1 MGPTRPNG
9 TRSSSNTS
17 GCTPIRE
24 RPWPAGFRFRAI
36 RWNWPSKLRA
46 VADGL
51 AMGVATVEAN
61 EGGGIDTEEDLAL
74 ANARWRETTPTPAG
88 AH

>member
-1 MGPTRPNG
+1 
-9 TRSSSNTS
+9 
-17 GCTPIRE
+17 
-24 RPWPAGFRFRAI
+24 
-36 RWNWPSKLRA
+36 